1 MIRLSNLRD
10 AFEGIIPSVVG
21 TVDADGIPN
30 VSYLSHVYYVDD
42 SHVAMSNQYFSK
54 TIANVRSQGVA
65 TVLVL
70 DARTGQQY
78 VLDLSFKE
86 ALASGPIFERMD
98 NQLDVISELH
108 GFGAMMKLKTAD
120 LYQVTDCRPVEPAT
134 TLEPPPPPR
143 PRCDRLGRAAALGFA
158 ISALDD
164 ADAILDAALDGLRD
178 MGFGNVMILMPDA
191 DGKTLSTVASRGYDR
206 RGAGAEIAVGDG
218 LIGRVARSRL
228 PIRIADM
235 RSAVRYA
242 ASAGGEGRS
251 IPLPGLAHP
260 QCQMAVPMLA
270 RGQLRGVIFA
280 ESETSFAFDH
290 DDEQALAVVA
300 GQLASAL
307 LLAEMAA
314 DTAPAQ
320 DAPACPEQADSGKR
334 FRFRYFAHDDSVF
347 IDDDYVI
354 KGVAGRLLYHFVRC
368 YADSGRCEFANREI
382 RRETALKLPD
392 LKDNLETRLILLRQR
407 LEDKQGP
414 VRLVRP
420 ERGQLR
426 LLVAGRPEIE
436 VVDGD

>member
-1 MIRLSNLRD
+1 MIRLSELRD

-30 VSYLSHVYYVDD
+30 VSYLSHVHYVDD

-78 VLDLSFKE
+78 MLDLAFKE
-86 ALASGPIFERMD
+86 ALDAGPIFERMD

-120 LYQVTDCRPVEPAT
+120 IYTVTDCRPVDPAT

-143 PRCDRLGRAAALGFA
+143 PRCDRMGRAAALGVA

-164 ADAILDAALDGLRD
+164 ADAILDATLDGLAA
-178 MGFGNVMILMPDA
+178 MGFGHVMVLVPDA
-191 DGKTLSTVASRGYDR
+191 GATTLSTVASRGYDR

-218 LIGRVARSRL
+218 LIGRVAKSRR

-251 IPLPGLAHP
+251 IPLPGLPQP
-260 QCQMAVPMLA
+260 QCQMAVPMVV
-270 RGQLRGVIFA
+270 RGQLRGVVFA

-307 LLAEMAA
+307 LLAEL
-314 DTAPAQ
+314 APE
-320 DAPACPEQADSGKR
+320 DAPAHGSTTCPERADSGR
-334 FRFRYFAHDDSVF
+334 AFRFRYFGHDDSVF

-354 KGVAGRLLYHFVRC
+354 RGVAGRLLYHFVRAF
-368 YADSGRCEFANREI
+368 ADSGRCEFANREI

-426 LLVAGRPEIE
+426 LLVEGRPEIE
-436 VVDGD
+436 VVDSV

>member
-1 MIRLSNLRD
+1 MTRLRDLRD

-30 VSYLSHVYYVDD
+30 VSYLSHVHYVDD
-42 SHVAMSNQYFSK
+42 EHVAMSNQYFSK

-78 VLDLSFKE
+78 MLDLTFKE

-98 NQLDVISELH
+98 AQLDVISELY
-108 GFGAMMKLKTAD
+108 GFGAMMKLKSADIYTVTA
-120 LYQVTDCRPVEPAT
+120 CRRVEVASP
-134 TLEPPPPPR
+134 LEPPPPPR
-143 PRCDRLGRAAALGFA
+143 PRCDRLGRAASLGMA

-164 ADAILDAALDGLRD
+164 ADAILDAALDGLAE
-178 MGFGNVMILMPDA
+178 MGFGHLMVLLPDA
-191 DGKTLSTVASRGYDR
+191 DGETLSTIASRGYDR
-206 RGAGAEIAVGDG
+206 RGAGAEVMVGDG
-218 LIGRVARSRL
+218 LIGRVASSRR

-235 RSAVRYA
+235 RSARRYA

-251 IPLPGLAHP
+251 IPLPGLAQP
-260 QCQMAVPMLA
+260 QCQLAVPMLA

-307 LLAEMAA
+307 LLAEIAA
-314 DTAPAQ
+314 DVTPPEARDTCPAKS
-320 DAPACPEQADSGKR
+320 DGKA

-354 KGVAGRLLYHFVRC
+354 KGVAGRLLYHFMRC
-368 YADSGRCEFANREI
+368 HADSGRCDFANREI

-426 LLVAGRPEIE
+426 LLVDGRPEIE
-436 VVDGD
+436 VVDSV